1 MVKEYFVMETKKLY
15 PSVVKRSLFSW
26 VFSGHLKLKIIL
38 LLTILVTVFTRVF
51 PLEMQKRIVNQ
62 AINFKAVDL
71 LLLYC
76 GLYLAAVVINSALKY
91 LISVLQTIIG
101 QRAAAGM
108 RKELYQHTLNLP
120 LAFFRRTQPG
130 MVVQSFATEL
140 ATAGDFVGMAV
151 AIPVTSVLTLVAFA
165 VYLLWLNPLL
175 AAVSFAVYPLAVL
188 LIPWLQKRSN
198 LENTKRVDA
207 SRSLSSKIVEA
218 VSGIHEIQA
227 NCAYNVE
234 NRKFGAIVDELLKI
248 RIVWNLYRQ
257 GIKVVTN
264 FFTNFSPFLIFILGG
279 YLAINGRL
287 ELGALV
293 AFLSAQEKV
302 FDPWRELIDFYQ
314 SYQEASVSYSRTME
328 FFDESPEFAI
338 EPVNRK
344 PYRLAGNIEVN
355 NLSFSTEEGIRL
367 LDNINLSVS
376 PGQQL
381 ALVGFSGSGK
391 STLALCIG
399 QLFKYTEGHLK
410 IGNQEVSQLSKQDIA
425 LNTGFVSQTPFIFD
439 GTIAENLLYGCV
451 TQVEGTGEG
460 LSRELPDLDEMIAV
474 IQQTGIFPDV
484 LRFSLNAVLDGS
496 KYSNLVPPLI
506 RIRKK
511 LKRRLNTVLVDYVEF
526 FDKEKYLY
534 YSSLAKNLTF
544 GSANQELFSEK
555 KLSGNSYFLDF
566 LDETDLRVPLLDLA
580 ARLCVQTISILGNL
594 PADELFFMQSPIGAD
609 KLDDYKTVA
618 EHLKTTKPELLLPLE
633 QQKLLELALGFIPG
647 RHKMI
652 ALADSIEQRILI
664 ARTRFREKISSESP
678 EVFTFYRKS
687 EYIYSHTILNN
698 IFFGILKTTNSQIQD
713 TINEQI
719 VQLLIEEG
727 ILETVVE
734 IGMQF
739 QVGSKGDRLSG
750 GQRQKLAIARVFLKK
765 PQILI
770 MDEATSALDNK
781 SQTRIQ
787 TLLDTRWKGKA
798 TLIAVVHRLD
808 IIKNFDRIGVMRSG
822 KIEEMGSYE
831 ELMAKEGLLYEL
843 VTGRR

>member
-1 MVKEYFVMETKKLY
+1 MEKKKSY
-15 PSVVKRSLFSW
+15 PSVVEKSLFSW

-62 AINFKAVDL
+62 AINLKAVDL

-76 GLYLAAVVINSALKY
+76 GLYLAAVIVNSVLKY

-101 QRAAAGM
+101 QRAAADM
-108 RKELYQHTLNLP
+108 RKDLYRHTLNLP
-120 LAFFRRTQPG
+120 LSFFRKTQPG
-130 MVVQSFATEL
+130 MVVQSFAAEL

-151 AIPVTSVLTLVAFA
+151 AIPLTSVLTLIAFA
-165 VYLLWLNPLL
+165 VYLIWLNPLL
-175 AAVSFAVYPLAVL
+175 AVVSFAVYPLAAL

-198 LENTKRVDA
+198 LENKKRVDA
-207 SRSLSSKIVEA
+207 SRNLSSKIVEA

-257 GIKVVTN
+257 GIKVISN

-279 YLAINGRL
+279 YLAIHGRL

-314 SYQEASVSYSRTME
+314 SYQDATVSYSRTME
-328 FFDESPEFAI
+328 FFDESPEFDI
-338 EPVNRK
+338 EPVDRK
-344 PYRLAGNIEVN
+344 PYQLKGNIEVN
-355 NLSFSTEEGIRL
+355 DLSFTTEEGIRL
-367 LDNINLSVS
+367 LEKINLSVT
-376 PGQQL
+376 PGEQL

-399 QLFKYTEGHLK
+399 QLIKYTEGHLK
-410 IGNQEVSQLSKQDIA
+410 IDNQEVSQLSKQDIA
-425 LNTGFVSQTPFIFD
+425 YNTGFVSQTPFIFD

-451 TQVEGTGEG
+451 AQVEGTGDG
-460 LSRELPDLDEMIAV
+460 LSRELPELDEMIAV
-474 IQQTGIFPDV
+474 IQQTGIFSDV
-484 LRFSLNAVLDGS
+484 LRFSLNGVLDRS

-511 LKRRLNTVLVDYVEF
+511 LKRRLNVTLTDYVEF
-526 FDKEKYLY
+526 FDKQKYLY

-544 GSANQELFSEK
+544 GSSNQESFSEK
-555 KLSGNSYFLDF
+555 KLPGNAYFLGF
-566 LDETDLRVPLLDLA
+566 LDEADLRQPLLDLA
-580 ARLCVQTISILGNL
+580 ARLCVQAISILGNL
-594 PADELFFMQSPIGAD
+594 PPDELFFMQSPIGAD
-609 KLDDYKTVA
+609 ELDGYKSVA
-618 EHLKTTKPELLLPLE
+618 EHLKTTYPGALAPLE

-652 ALADSIEQRILI
+652 ALPDTLEQRILK
-664 ARTRFREKISSESP
+664 ARTRFREKISVEFP
-678 EVFTFYRKS
+678 EAYSFYRKS

-698 IFFGILKTTNSQIQD
+698 IFFGRLKTTNPRIQD

-719 VQLLIEEG
+719 VQLLIEED

-750 GQRQKLAIARVFLKK
+750 GQRQKLAIARAFLKK
-765 PQILI
+765 PRILI

-787 TLLDTRWKGKA
+787 TLLDTHWRGKA

-808 IIKNFDRIGVMRSG
+808 IIKNFDKIGVMKSG
-822 KIEEMGSYE
+822 KIEEIGSYE
-831 ELMAKEGLLYEL
+831 ELLVKKGLLYEL
-843 VTGRR
+843 VTGKR

>member
-1 MVKEYFVMETKKLY
+1 METKKLY
-15 PSVVKRSLFSW
+15 PSVIEKSLFSW
-26 VFSGHLKLKIIL
+26 VFSDHLKLKIIL

-62 AINFKAVDL
+62 AINFKAIDL

-76 GLYLAAVVINSALKY
+76 GLYLAAVIINSALKF
-91 LISVLQTIIG
+91 LISILQTIIG

-108 RKELYQHTLNLP
+108 RKELYRHVLNLP
-120 LAFFRRTQPG
+120 LTFFRRTQPG
-130 MVVQSFATEL
+130 MVVQSFSTEL

-151 AIPVTSVLTLVAFA
+151 AIPVTSVLTLIAFA

-175 AAVSFAVYPLAVL
+175 AAVSFAVYPFAVF
-188 LIPWLQKRSN
+188 LIPWLQKRAN

-207 SRSLSSKIVEA
+207 SRNLSSKIVEA
-218 VSGIHEIQA
+218 VSGIHEIQT
-227 NCAYNVE
+227 NCAYPVE

-257 GIKVVTN
+257 GIKVISN
-264 FFTNFSPFLIFILGG
+264 FFTNFTPFLIFILGG

-328 FFDESPEFAI
+328 FFDETPEFAI
-338 EPVNRK
+338 EPIDRK
-344 PYRLAGNIEVN
+344 PYQLTGNIEVN
-355 NLSFSTEEGIRL
+355 NLSFNTEEGIRL

-376 PGQQL
+376 PGEQL

-410 IGNQEVSQLSKQDIA
+410 IDNQEVSRLSKQDIA
-425 LNTGFVSQTPFIFD
+425 YNTGFVSQTPFIFD
-439 GTIAENLLYGCV
+439 GTIAENLLFGCV
-451 TQVEGTGEG
+451 AQVEGSGNG
-460 LSRELPDLDEMIAV
+460 SSRKLPELDEMIAV

-484 LRFSLNAVLDGS
+484 LRFGLNSVLDRS

-506 RIRKK
+506 RVRKK
-511 LKRRLNTVLVDYVEF
+511 LSRRLNVALADYVEF
-526 FDKEKYLY
+526 FDKQKYLS
-534 YSSLAKNLTF
+534 YSSLAQNLTF
-544 GSANQELFSEK
+544 GSSNQESFSEK

-566 LDETDLRVPLLDLA
+566 LDEADLRPPLLDLA
-580 ARLCVQTISILGNL
+580 ARLCIQTISILGNL
-594 PADELFFMQSPIGAD
+594 PPDELFFMQSPIGGD
-609 KLDDYKTVA
+609 ELDDYKTVA
-618 EHLKTTKPELLLPLE
+618 EQLKTTKPGSLPPLE
-633 QQKLLELALGFIPG
+633 QQKLLKLALGFIPG

-652 ALADSIEQRILI
+652 ALPESLEQRILK
-664 ARTRFREKISSESP
+664 ARTRFREKISVEFPQAFS
-678 EVFTFYRKS
+678 FYRKS
-687 EYIYSHTILNN
+687 EYIFSHTIRNN
-698 IFFGILKTTNSQIQD
+698 IFFGRLKTTNPQIQD
-713 TINEQI
+713 TINEQV

-727 ILETVVE
+727 ILETMVE

-750 GQRQKLAIARVFLKK
+750 GQRQKLAIARAFLKK
-765 PQILI
+765 PRILI

-787 TLLDTRWKGKA
+787 TLLDTHWKGKA

-808 IIKNFDRIGVMRSG
+808 IIKNFDKIGVMKSG
-822 KIEEMGSYE
+822 KIEEIGSYE
-831 ELMAKEGLLYEL
+831 ELMEKKGLLYEL
-843 VTGRR
+843 VTGKR